1 MKGKVS
7 RWLLG
12 RGYGFI
18 KPDEGE
24 NDVFVHHSELKGA
37 VDLEEGQRVEFE
49 VQDSPRGPRAV
60 NVTIIEE

>member
-1 MKGKVS
+1 MKGTVK

-24 NDVFVHHSELKGA
+24 DEVFVHHSEVSG
-37 VDLEEGQRVEFE
+37 VQDLEEGQRVDFE
-49 VQDSPRGPRAV
+49 VEASDRGPRAV
-60 NVTIIEE
+60 KVTLVE

>member
-18 KPDEGE
+18 KPDDGE

-37 VDLEEGQRVEFE
+37 VDLEEGQMVEFE